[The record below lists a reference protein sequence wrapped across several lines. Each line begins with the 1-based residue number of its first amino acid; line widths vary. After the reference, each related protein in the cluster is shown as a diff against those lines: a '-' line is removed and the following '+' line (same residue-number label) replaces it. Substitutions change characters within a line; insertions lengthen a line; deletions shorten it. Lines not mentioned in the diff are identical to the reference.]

1 MGKDSAPTALIPA
14 RRMSLFGTIRAFLLG
29 VISAVVFACGGENFD
44 KIRNIDSAGETI
56 ICFGDSLTEGVGA
69 AEGEDYRPFC
79 RGYWR
84 RWSPMRDS
92 AAISVHEINRSSGN
106 PKIG

>member
-1 MGKDSAPTALIPA
+1 
-14 RRMSLFGTIRAFLLG
+14 MSLFGTIRAFLLG

-69 AEGEDYRPFC
+69 AEGEDYPTVLSRLLGVAGRQCGTPQQLVST
-79 RGYWR
+79 R
-84 RWSPMRDS
+84 
-92 AAISVHEINRSSGN
+92 
-106 PKIG
+106 

>member
-1 MGKDSAPTALIPA
+1 VGKDSAPTALIPA

-69 AEGEDYRPFC
+69 AEGEDYPTVLSRLLASLVANA
-79 RGYWR
+79 GL
-84 RWSPMRDS
+84 
-92 AAISVHEINRSSGN
+92 RSN
-106 PKIG
+106 